1 MHDGIAQGHKMYFDF
16 FKAVENLSLE
26 ILVDRIEKVEK
37 GLFDNQ
43 V

>member
-1 MHDGIAQGHKMYFDF
+1 MYFDF